1 MKKKIL
7 VLGSGGLI
15 GHKVFIFLKNL
26 KQYDIY
32 DISNSRKISDNT
44 ILLDARSQD
53 LLYQKIKEINP
64 DFIIN
69 CIGVLI
75 KRSEQNPK
83 DAIYLNAYLP
93 HLIKEISNEI
103 GAKIIHISTD
113 CVFSGSKKSPYEE
126 GDHKDGEDIYSKT
139 KGLGEINDDY
149 HLTLRTSVVGPE
161 LAPGGE
167 ELFHWFMNQKVLIDG
182 YTKSFWSGVTT
193 IELARAVHQGIVL
206 NITGLHHVTN
216 NQKINKYELLSLFKK
231 YTKKSIEIRK
241 IDGRTTDK
249 SFVDTRAALK
259 NNIPSYED
267 MIFEMVEDIKE
278 NKELYSHYL
287 KEDMQV

>member
-1 MKKKIL
+1 
-7 VLGSGGLI
+7 
-15 GHKVFIFLKNL
+15 
-26 KQYDIY
+26 
-32 DISNSRKISDNT
+32 
-44 ILLDARSQD
+44 
-53 LLYQKIKEINP
+53 
-64 DFIIN
+64 
-69 CIGVLI
+69 
-75 KRSEQNPK
+75 
-83 DAIYLNAYLP
+83 
-93 HLIKEISNEI
+93 
-103 GAKIIHISTD
+103 
-113 CVFSGSKKSPYEE
+113 
-126 GDHKDGEDIYSKT
+126 
-139 KGLGEINDDY
+139 
-149 HLTLRTSVVGPE
+149 
-161 LAPGGE
+161 
-167 ELFHWFMNQKVLIDG
+167 MNQKVLIDG

-287 KEDMQV
+287 KEDMQI